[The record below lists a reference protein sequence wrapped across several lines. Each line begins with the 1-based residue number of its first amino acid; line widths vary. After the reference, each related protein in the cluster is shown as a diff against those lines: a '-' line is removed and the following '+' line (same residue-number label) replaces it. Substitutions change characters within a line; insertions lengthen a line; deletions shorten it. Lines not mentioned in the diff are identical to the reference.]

1 MQVSRKNSPTQ
12 VGLGLRRELFLPL
25 KDPPSSLHFLEI
37 APENWIEVGG
47 KLQKELHYFSE
58 HFPLYC
64 HGLSLSLGGQDPLN
78 FDLLKKIK
86 KFLNDFNVEVYSE
99 HLSYC
104 SDKGYLYDLLPI
116 PMTEAAVKH
125 VSKRIKTVQDFLE
138 RKIAIENASTY
149 LIPPFSTMNE
159 IDFIK
164 AVLEEADCKMLL
176 DVNNVYVNS
185 VNHQFDP
192 IEFLKEIPT
201 YKICYLHIAGHTQ
214 KSKNLIIDTHGEAII
229 KNVWNLLQKTYEI
242 HGIFPTLLERDFNIP
257 PFEELK
263 KELNRIQKMQKSIA
277 QTDPSTKLRMSLF
290 GHGELVEPS
299 YAKFNLS
306 A

>member
-1 MQVSRKNSPTQ
+1 MSRNQISTQ
-12 VGLGLRRELFLPL
+12 VGLGLRRELFAPL
-25 KDPPSSLHFLEI
+25 KSPPSSLQFLEL

-47 KLQKELHYFSE
+47 KLQKELHYFAE
-58 HFPLYC
+58 RFPIYC

-86 KFLNDFNVEVYSE
+86 KFLNEYKVEVYSE

-138 RKIAIENASTY
+138 RKIAVENASTY
-149 LIPPFSTMNE
+149 LIPPISTMKE
-159 IDFIK
+159 TEFIQ
-164 AVLEEADCKMLL
+164 VILEEADCEMLL

-185 VNHQFDP
+185 VNHRFDP
-192 IEFLKEIPT
+192 VKFLKEIPGDR
-201 YKICYLHIAGHTQ
+201 IRYLHVAGHYQ
-214 KSKNLIIDTHGEAII
+214 KNKNLIIDTHGEAVIDP
-229 KNVWNLLQKTYEI
+229 VWDLLNQTYQI
-242 HGIFPTLLERDFNIP
+242 HGLFPTLLERDFNIP
-257 PFEELK
+257 PF
-263 KELNRIQKMQKSIA
+263 KELLKELERIQSLQEKNE
-277 QTDPSTKLRMSLF
+277 KLR
-290 GHGELVEPS
+290 
-299 YAKFNLS
+299 LS

>member
-1 MQVSRKNSPTQ
+1 MLMRKSSVKNSTQ
-12 VGLGLRRELFLPL
+12 VGLGLRRELFTPL
-25 KDPPSSLHFLEI
+25 KTPPSSLHFLEI

-47 KLQKELHYFSE
+47 KLSRELHYFSE
-58 HFPLYC
+58 KFPIYC

-86 KFLNDFNVEVYSE
+86 KFLNEYKAEVYSE

-138 RKIAIENASTY
+138 RKIAVENASTY
-149 LIPPFSTMNE
+149 LIPPISTMKE
-159 IDFIK
+159 TDFIR
-164 AVLEEADCKMLL
+164 AILEEANCEMLL

-185 VNHQFDP
+185 VNHQFNP

-201 YKICYLHIAGHTQ
+201 QKIRYLHVAGHFQ
-214 KSKNLIIDTHGEAII
+214 KSKNLIIDTHGEAIV
-229 KNVWNLLQKTYEI
+229 KNVWDLLKQTYEI
-242 HGIFPTLLERDFNIP
+242 HGLFPTLLERDFNIP
-257 PFEELK
+257 PFREIKRELDK
-263 KELNRIQKMQKSIA
+263 IQVLQEK
-277 QTDPSTKLRMSLF
+277 
-290 GHGELVEPS
+290 HLV
-299 YAKFNLS
+299 
-306 A
+306 